1 MSPSTAMPVV
11 DAPPESATRPESPP
25 GPRTPSPGG
34 LQSRSFVGLLL
45 TQFLVALNDNMFRWL
60 VVPIGKDL
68 AGPEHEALAL
78 SVGLASFVLPYL
90 LLAAPAGYLAD
101 RFRKRSVIV
110 GCKFAE
116 IIIMALGM
124 AAILAGNIYLMFA
137 LVFLMGA
144 QSALFSP
151 AKMGSIPELVRPERI
166 TAANGLFGL
175 TTVLAIVLGTVAGNT
190 LYAVTTPVG
199 HAGLPGHH
207 QWWIAAAALIGVAVV
222 GWLVSLMIRP
232 SEAGN
237 PTQRFPWNLPWET
250 FRDLKELCGHQP
262 VLLAALGS
270 AYFWWLGAMAQ
281 LNVDLF
287 GKKELWVDQQYVGP
301 LLAMLALGVGLGS
314 ALAGIWSAR
323 RIELGIVPIGGA
335 GIVLSAVLLAVVPQ
349 GTGEPFTGTYAWSC
363 FLLVLLGTS
372 GGLFEVP
379 LQAFLQHRSPAQSR
393 GAIMAAYNFLVFAGM
408 LAVSGLFWLLA
419 DRLGLSARHIFFVA
433 GLLTV
438 PVTVWIVGRLPAATV
453 RFLLWLVTRA
463 IYRVRVE
470 GLENLPEQGGFV
482 LTSNH
487 VSFADGVLLGLAC
500 PRHIR
505 MLAYADYMNVWWL
518 RWFTR
523 ISGII
528 TIEPGKRSVVQ
539 SIRAARA
546 ALAGGEVVGIF
557 PEGGLTR
564 DGQLQPFQPGFL
576 AVLKDSDAPVVP
588 VHLDGLWGS
597 IFSYHGGRFFW
608 KLPKRWPYPV
618 TIRFGRPIHRPENPE
633 QVRRAVAELGSGTTN
648 HECV

>member
-1 MSPSTAMPVV
+1 MPVAAIPSKPATHAEPPPKP
-11 DAPPESATRPESPP
+11 APPPL
-25 GPRTPSPGG
+25 GG
-34 LQSRSFVGLLL
+34 LQSRSFIGLLL
-45 TQFLVALNDNMFRWL
+45 TQFLVAMNDNMFRWL

-68 AGPEHEALAL
+68 VGPEHEALAL

-116 IIIMALGM
+116 IIIMALGV
-124 AAILAGNIYLMFA
+124 AAILAGNIYLMFG

-151 AKMGSIPELVRPERI
+151 AKLGSIPELVRPDRI

-190 LYAVTTPVG
+190 LYAVTTPDG

-232 SEAGN
+232 GEVGN
-237 PTQRFPWNLPWET
+237 PTQRFPWNLPRGT
-250 FRDLKELCGHQP
+250 FRDLKELFAHRP
-262 VLLAALGS
+262 VLLAGLGS

-314 ALAGIWSAR
+314 VLAGIWSAR
-323 RIELGIVPIGGA
+323 RIELGIVPVGGA

-349 GTGEPFTGTYAWSC
+349 GTGEPFTGTYVWSC
-363 FLLVLLGTS
+363 FLLVLLGVS

-379 LQAFLQHRSPAQSR
+379 LQAFLQHRSPASSR

-419 DRLGLSARHIFFVA
+419 DQLGLSARHIFFLA

-453 RFLLWLVTRA
+453 RFVLWLITRLF
-463 IYRVRVE
+463 YRVRVE
-470 GLENLPEQGGFV
+470 GLENLPEEGPVV

-487 VSFADGVLLGLAC
+487 VSFADGLLLGLTC

-505 MLAYADYMNVWWL
+505 MIALSEYMSFWWL
-518 RWFTR
+518 RWFSR
-523 ISGII
+523 LAGVIM
-528 TIEPGKRSVVQ
+528 IEPGKRSVVQ
-539 SIRAARA
+539 SLRTARA
-546 ALAGGEVVGIF
+546 ALGQGEVVGIF

-576 AVLKDSDAPVVP
+576 TVLKGTDAPLVP
-588 VHLDGLWGS
+588 VYLDGLWGS

-608 KLPKRWPYPV
+608 KLPRRWPYPV
-618 TIRFGRPIHRPENPE
+618 TIRFGRPIHRPESPE
-633 QVRRAVAELGSGTTN
+633 QVRQAVAELGGGNVSR
-648 HECV
+648 ERV